1 MSNDPEEIRQQIEHT
16 RSSLSYDVNA
26 LADEANPKN
35 IAHRQADKALSG
47 VRETATNLKERVMG
61 TEDHAAQALSNTAGA
76 ISDSAGQAKQM
87 AQQAPQQVRRQTRG
101 NPLAAGVVAFG
112 LGALIG
118 SLIPS
123 TEPER
128 RAAEAVKDKTGP
140 AMDQAKEM
148 ARDAVEQVKP
158 AVQEAGEQLKQAAT
172 DAKDEVV
179 GQAQQAKDHTVEQGK
194 TAKDNLQSGTDGSG
208 LTDTTTGYSG
218 TTTGTTDTTTGYPGT
233 TTGTT
238 GTTGTTNGQRW

>member
-1 MSNDPEEIRQQIEHT
+1 MSTDPEQIRQQIEHT

-35 IAHRQADKALSG
+35 IAQRQADKAISG

-61 TEDHAAQALSNTAGA
+61 TEEQAAQA
-76 ISDSAGQAKQM
+76 ISDTADHAKQM

-101 NPLAAGVVAFG
+101 NPLAAGLVAFG
-112 LGALIG
+112 LGALLG

-128 RAAEAVKDKTGP
+128 RAAEAVKDAAGP
-140 AMDQAKEM
+140 AVEGAKEM

-158 AVQEAGEQLKQAAT
+158 AVQEAGEQLKQAAS

-179 GQAQQAKDHTVEQGK
+179 GQAETAKDHTVEQGQ
-194 TAKDNLQSGTDGSG
+194 TARDNLQSGS
-208 LTDTTTGYSG
+208 TDTTGSV
-218 TTTGTTDTTTGYPGT
+218 D
-233 TTGTT
+233 
-238 GTTGTTNGQRW
+238 GQRW